1 MSATVNDRA
10 VIGGNQPPDSIE
22 FGKETMDALGAWLKE
37 TPVVQTE
44 EEARAGKLLVDRAS
58 ACIKDME
65 DERTGKVK
73 PLNEEVK
80 IINDSY
86 RVVRDPLEKI
96 LQELKSRL
104 DAYVRAEEA
113 KRIAAAQEA
122 KRKLQEAERRAR
134 EAEEAERSSKEE
146 AASGVV
152 IDTALATVIADGAFS
167 DFRKAEREAARAEKE
182 TKVVIGGG
190 FGRRLSLR
198 TQEVLSVT
206 NWNAAITEMGC
217 TEAIT
222 EAILTSARAYRKAT
236 GDLPNGIVAT
246 QERKL

>member
-1 MSATVNDRA
+1 MTATV
-10 VIGGNQPPDSIE
+10 GHNQPPGSIE
-22 FGKETMDALGAWLKE
+22 FGKETMTALGDWLKE
-37 TPVVQTE
+37 NPVVQTE
-44 EEARAGKLLVDRAS
+44 EEARAGKLLVDRAAAS
-58 ACIKDME
+58 IKDME
-65 DERTGKVK
+65 AERGSKVK

-80 IINDSY
+80 TINDSY

-96 LQELKSRL
+96 LQELKLRL

-122 KRKLQEAERRAR
+122 QRKLEEAERRAR
-134 EAEEAERSSKEE
+134 EAEAAEQAAKED

-152 IDTALATVIADGAFS
+152 TDVAMASIIADGSFS
-167 DFRKAEREAARAEKE
+167 DYQKAAREAARAEKD
-182 TKVVIGGG
+182 THVKIGGG

-206 NWNAAITEMGC
+206 NWTAAIAEMGC
-217 TEAIT
+217 TEAIA

-236 GDLPNGIVAT
+236 GDLPAGIVAT